1 MNKCDSPNPLVIAL
15 VVVSGVVLLFTLCR
29 PIDPNVELARTAREA
44 VEMAREADSSMT
56 AAVLW
61 SGRFRLLAIVLGV
74 SVPLVVVYLI
84 WRSSTA
90 AEPDAI
96 DIFEQLELLEVSKL
110 DSLPAPGIA
119 RNRLPAPAAD
129 STDTSD

>member
-1 MNKCDSPNPLVIAL
+1 MNPSDSPSPLVIAL
-15 VVVSGVVLLFTLCR
+15 VLVGGLFLLFTVCA
-29 PIDPNVELARTAREA
+29 PTNPNTELARTAREA

-74 SVPLVVVYLI
+74 SVPMVVVYLI

-110 DSLPAPGIA
+110 DSLPAPDPSPLQ
-119 RNRLPAPAAD
+119 LPASTAD
-129 STDTSD
+129 STDTPD